1 MRNSTKNSENR
12 AIKKLFAVPIN
23 YGIMV
28 MLKGGRGLFIDIL
41 GVRSAAKGAILIPTA
56 PPVPVSWGGEPQ

>member
-23 YGIMV
+23 YGIIV

-41 GVRSAAKGAILIPTA
+41 GMKVSSETRVLIPPA
-56 PPVPVSWGGEPQ
+56 SLFRSVGGGEPQ